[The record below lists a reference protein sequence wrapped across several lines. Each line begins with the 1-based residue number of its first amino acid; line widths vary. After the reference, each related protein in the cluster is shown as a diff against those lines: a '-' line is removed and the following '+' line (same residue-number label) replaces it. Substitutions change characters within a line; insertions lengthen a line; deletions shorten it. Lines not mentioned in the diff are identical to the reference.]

1 MLIYSMEACREK
13 ISNLQ
18 GVLKAAGTT
27 LMSSSSTGY
36 FTCVTVSDKLNGQQK
51 QTALRYF

>member
-1 MLIYSMEACREK
+1 MEACREK